1 MCTKKIDLH
10 VHSNR
15 SDGTFTPSELV
26 DYALKKNL
34 AAFALTDHD
43 TTSGLAEALQA
54 AKDTPLEVIA
64 GIEFSTE
71 YHGKDI
77 HIVGLDIDY
86 TSPEF
91 SSQLQYFRDSR
102 NIRNEKMIHRLHDGG
117 INISVAQMQEAFGDA
132 VWTRAHFARYLLEHG
147 YVKDMPE
154 AFKCYIGEHCPY
166 FVPREKVTPVQ
177 AVNLIYRT
185 GGIPILAHPMLYHL
199 DADDM
204 DALLSSLKKA
214 GLMGIEALYSTH
226 SALDEQLVRRLA
238 KTHDLLISGGS
249 DFHGSNKPDID
260 LGTGRGNL
268 QIPYNVLKNLRDRRK
283 HS

>member
-1 MCTKKIDLH
+1 MDTKKIDLH
-10 VHSNR
+10 VHSNC
-15 SDGTFTPSELV
+15 SDGTLTPSELV

-43 TTSGLAEALQA
+43 TTAGLNEAFQA

-86 TSPEF
+86 ASPEF
-91 SSQLQYFRDSR
+91 NSQLQRFRDSR
-102 NIRNEKMIHRLHDGG
+102 NIRNEKMIRRLHDGG
-117 INISVAQMQEAFGDA
+117 INISVAQMQESFKDA

-154 AFKCYIGEHCPY
+154 AFKYYIGEHCPY
-166 FVPREKVTPVQ
+166 FVPREKVTPMQ
-177 AVNLIYRT
+177 AVDLIYRT

-204 DALLSSLKKA
+204 DALLISLKKA
-214 GLMGIEALYSTH
+214 GLMGIETLYSTH
-226 SALDEQLVRRLA
+226 SMLDEQLVRRLA

-268 QIPYNVLKNLRDRRK
+268 QIPYNVLKNLRDRRNY
-283 HS
+283 S